1 MISLEKAQQRLSQA
15 SGLCNMNSIHL
26 HGPLSS
32 SLSLFHL
39 HVVAE
44 LMLSMP
50 PRDFEFELIGS
61 GF

>member
-15 SGLCNMNSIHL
+15 SGLFNMNSIHL

-32 SLSLFHL
+32 SLGLFHL

-44 LMLSMP
+44 LMLSML
-50 PRDFEFELIGS
+50 RDWEFELIGR